1 MQKGLEI
8 IEQAHRMGGAK
19 LNLSS
24 PSSPASSEL
33 LLLGA
38 TSLQCMLLHGGRLI
52 MHVVC
57 RDAQCAGRL
66 Y

>member
-38 TSLQCMLLHGGRLI
+38 TSLQCVLLHGG
-52 MHVVC
+52 
-57 RDAQCAGRL
+57 
-66 Y
+66 

>member
-19 LNLSS
+19 LNLS
-24 PSSPASSEL
+24 PPGSPASSEL

-38 TSLQCMLLHGGRLI
+38 TTLA
-52 MHVVC
+52 MHAAAW
-57 RDAQCAGRL
+57 R
-66 Y
+66 